1 MGEVQLAT
9 LKNIEMSG
17 VSAVTPTRVAEGKP
31 NPAWFAK
38 DGSTVSFPWKQ
49 AAVLEGRCFHV
60 QVGALV
66 TAIACGS
73 GTVPELAEPEL
84 VISVPSGSVLMPLS
98 VYANA
103 IPADGF
109 ANHDDINII
118 LGIDRTQVHDLSGTS
133 TTEIIYNMRT
143 DAPRSNT
150 CTAVS
155 AVTADMT
162 AAVVAMELIRTD
174 VFMEQTTAV
183 GTEAIEMKLRYEPE
197 AAPMIV
203 GPAMLVLMWGGTSA
217 VSGYA
222 QATWA
227 EWTKAELGIV

>member
-1 MGEVQLAT
+1 MADIQLAT
-9 LKNIEMSG
+9 LDGLGMTG
-17 VSAVTPTRVAEGKP
+17 RSAVNPSRAGEGQP
-31 NPAWFAK
+31 NQQWLGK
-38 DGSTVSFPWKQ
+38 DGAVVSFPWKQ
-49 AAVLEGRCFHV
+49 ALVLEGRCFHV

-84 VISVPSGSVLMPLS
+84 VISVPTGAVMMPLG

-103 IPADGF
+103 IPADNF
-109 ANHDDINII
+109 ADHDDLNII

-133 TTEIIYNMRT
+133 TTEVIYNLRT
-143 DAPRSNT
+143 DAPRSNA

-162 AAVVAMELIRTD
+162 AAVMAMELMRTD
-174 VFMEQTTAV
+174 TFMEQTTAV
-183 GTEAIEMKLRYEPE
+183 GSVPIQMELRYAPE
-197 AAPMIV
+197 AAPMLV

-217 VSGYA
+217 VTGYA

-227 EWTKAELGIV
+227 EWSLSELGL

>member
-1 MGEVQLAT
+1 MADVQLAT
-9 LKNIEMSG
+9 LKDIEMSG
-17 VSAVTPTRVAEGKP
+17 RSAVAPVRVAEGQS
-31 NPAWFAK
+31 NSAWFAK

-49 AAVLEGRCFHV
+49 ALVLEGRCFHV

-84 VISVPSGSVLMPLS
+84 VISVPSGSVMMPLS
-98 VYANA
+98 VYANT

-109 ANHDDINII
+109 ANHDDLNII

-133 TTEIIYNMRT
+133 TTEVIYNLRT

-162 AAVVAMELIRTD
+162 AAAIAMELMRTD

-183 GTEAIEMKLRYEPE
+183 GTVPIIMELRYEPV
-197 AAPMIV
+197 AAPIIV
-203 GPAMLVLMWGGTSA
+203 GPAMVVLMWGGTSA
-217 VSGYA
+217 VTGYA

>member
-1 MGEVQLAT
+1 MADLQLAT
-9 LKNIEMSG
+9 LDGLSLSG
-17 VSAVTPTRVAEGKP
+17 RSAVTPSRVSEGQANIP
-31 NPAWFAK
+31 WLAR
-38 DGSTVSFPWKQ
+38 DGATVSFPWKQ
-49 AAVLEGRCFHV
+49 ALILEGRSFHV

-73 GTVPELAEPEL
+73 DTIPELAEPEL
-84 VISVPSGSVLMPLS
+84 VISVPSGVVMMPLG

-109 ANHDDINII
+109 ANHDDLNII

-133 TTEIIYNMRT
+133 TTEVIYNLRT
-143 DAPRSNT
+143 DAPRSNM

-162 AAVVAMELIRTD
+162 AAVMAMELMRTD
-174 VFMEQTTAV
+174 TFMEQTTAV
-183 GTEAIEMKLRYEPE
+183 GTVPIQMELRYEPV
-197 AAPMIV
+197 ASPMIV

-217 VSGYA
+217 VTGYA

-227 EWTKAELGIV
+227 EWTKAELGI